1 MDETNLE
8 DEKDNMEDRSF
19 QKVYGWYVVV
29 NRVAENDFTRHE
41 YVYKKKVMEVLN
53 QLAYLIDYDKE
64 QERMFK
70 KSQNKR

>member
-1 MDETNLE
+1 ME